1 MQNILTQDVMI
12 KGDNPMIKLVNKTD
26 IMSLTGLSESQ
37 TKKLIRNAKQ
47 SLISQ
52 GFDWYSNKRVG
63 KVPLKTIEE
72 LLGIE
77 LSSENDIIN
86 IVQKDTVLKREESL

>member
-1 MQNILTQDVMI
+1 
-12 KGDNPMIKLVNKTD
+12 MIKLVNKTD
-26 IMSLTGLSESQ
+26 LMKLTGLTESQ

-47 SLISQ
+47 RLTSQ
-52 GFDWYSNKRVG
+52 GFDWYSNKKIG

-86 IVQKDTVLKREESL
+86 IVQKDTVLKREESQ

>member
-1 MQNILTQDVMI
+1 MD
-12 KGDNPMIKLVNKTD
+12 
-26 IMSLTGLSESQ
+26 SLKARQ
-37 TKKLIRNAKQ
+37 KKLIRNAKQ
-47 SLISQ
+47 RLTSQ
-52 GFDWYSNKRVG
+52 GFDWYSNKKIG

-86 IVQKDTVLKREESL
+86 IVQKDTVLKREESQ

>member
-1 MQNILTQDVMI
+1 MI
-12 KGDNPMIKLVNKTD
+12 KGENTMIKLVNNTD
-26 IMSLTGLSESQ
+26 IMRLTGLSESQ

-47 SLISQ
+47 NLISQ

-77 LSSENDIIN
+77 LSCENDIIN

>member
-1 MQNILTQDVMI
+1 MSKQN
-12 KGDNPMIKLVNKTD
+12 
-26 IMSLTGLSESQ
+26 
-37 TKKLIRNAKQ
+37 
-47 SLISQ
+47 LISQ

>member
-1 MQNILTQDVMI
+1 
-12 KGDNPMIKLVNKTD
+12 MIKLINKTD
-26 IMSLTGLSESQ
+26 IMKLTGLTESQ

-47 SLISQ
+47 RLTSQ
-52 GFDWYSNKRVG
+52 GFDWYSNKKIG

>member
-1 MQNILTQDVMI
+1 
-12 KGDNPMIKLVNKTD
+12 MIKLVNKTD
-26 IMSLTGLSESQ
+26 IMKLTGLTESQ

-47 SLISQ
+47 RLTSQ
-52 GFDWYSNKRVG
+52 GFDWYSNKKIG

>member
-1 MQNILTQDVMI
+1 MI
-12 KGDNPMIKLVNKTD
+12 KGENTMIKLVNKTD
-26 IMSLTGLSESQ
+26 IMRLTGLSESQ
-37 TKKLIRNAKQ
+37 TKKLIRDAKQ
-47 SLISQ
+47 NLISQ
-52 GFDWYSNKRVG
+52 GFDWYANKRVG

>member
-1 MQNILTQDVMI
+1 
-12 KGDNPMIKLVNKTD
+12 MIKLVNKTD
-26 IMSLTGLSESQ
+26 IMKLTGLTESQ

-47 SLISQ
+47 RLTSQ
-52 GFDWYSNKRVG
+52 GFDWYSNKKIG

-72 LLGIE
+72 LLGIV

>member
-1 MQNILTQDVMI
+1 M
-12 KGDNPMIKLVNKTD
+12 
-26 IMSLTGLSESQ
+26 
-37 TKKLIRNAKQ
+37 
-47 SLISQ
+47 SQ

>member
-1 MQNILTQDVMI
+1 
-12 KGDNPMIKLVNKTD
+12 MIKLVNKTD
-26 IMSLTGLSESQ
+26 IMRLTGLSESQ
-37 TKKLIRNAKQ
+37 TKKLIRDAKQ
-47 SLISQ
+47 NLISQ
-52 GFDWYSNKRVG
+52 GFDWYANKRVG

>member
-1 MQNILTQDVMI
+1 MVKEAIL
-12 KGDNPMIKLVNKTD
+12 MIKLVNKTD
-26 IMSLTGLSESQ
+26 IMKLTGLTESQ

-47 SLISQ
+47 RLTSQ
-52 GFDWYSNKRVG
+52 GFDWYSNKKIG

-86 IVQKDTVLKREESL
+86 IVQKDTVLKREESQ

>member
-1 MQNILTQDVMI
+1 
-12 KGDNPMIKLVNKTD
+12 MIKLVNKTD
-26 IMSLTGLSESQ
+26 IMKLTGLTESQ

-47 SLISQ
+47 RLTSQ
-52 GFDWYSNKRVG
+52 GFDWYSNKKIG

-86 IVQKDTVLKREESL
+86 IVQKDTVLKREESQ

>member
-1 MQNILTQDVMI
+1 MLKQN
-12 KGDNPMIKLVNKTD
+12 
-26 IMSLTGLSESQ
+26 
-37 TKKLIRNAKQ
+37 
-47 SLISQ
+47 LISQ

-86 IVQKDTVLKREESL
+86 FVQKNTVLKREESQ